1 MIIVQW
7 GYRMFIKNDGV
18 KFKIMNYPNCLS
30 YYRHVADEV
39 YRNSFSF
46 IAIET
51 LLVHNYNNGK
61 SGQGI
66 VIGAK
71 YVKC

>member
-1 MIIVQW
+1 
-7 GYRMFIKNDGV
+7 
-18 KFKIMNYPNCLS
+18 MNYPTCLS
-30 YYRHVADEV
+30 YYRHVADKV
-39 YRNSFSF
+39 YRNSLSF

-51 LLVHNYNNGK
+51 LLVHNYNHGK
-61 SGQGI
+61 GGGGM

>member
-1 MIIVQW
+1 
-7 GYRMFIKNDGV
+7 
-18 KFKIMNYPNCLS
+18 MNYPNCLS
-30 YYRHVADEV
+30 YYRYVTDEV

-61 SGQGI
+61 GGQGM

-71 YVKC
+71 YVKG

>member
-7 GYRMFIKNDGV
+7 GYRMFVKNDGV

-30 YYRHVADEV
+30 YYRYVADEV

-46 IAIET
+46 ITIET
-51 LLVHNYNNGK
+51 LLVHNYNYVNG
-61 SGQGI
+61 GQKM

-71 YVKC
+71 YVKG

>member
-1 MIIVQW
+1 
-7 GYRMFIKNDGV
+7 MFVKNDGV
-18 KFKIMNYPNCLS
+18 KFRIMNYPNCLS

-51 LLVHNYNNGK
+51 LLVHNYNHGK
-61 SGQGI
+61 GGQGV
-66 VIGAK
+66 VIGVRK
-71 YVKC
+71 

>member
-1 MIIVQW
+1 
-7 GYRMFIKNDGV
+7 MFVKNDRV
-18 KFKIMNYPNCLS
+18 KFKIMNYSNCLS
-30 YYRHVADEV
+30 YYRYVADKV

-61 SGQGI
+61 GGQGM

-71 YVKC
+71 YVKD

>member
-1 MIIVQW
+1 
-7 GYRMFIKNDGV
+7 MFVKNDGV

-30 YYRHVADEV
+30 YYRYVAAEV

-46 IAIET
+46 IAIKT
-51 LLVHNYNNGK
+51 LLVYNYNNDKG
-61 SGQGI
+61 GQGM

-71 YVKC
+71 YVKG